1 MDESC
6 GLAQGL
12 AEGLDGILVAL
23 QASVDH
29 TSVVVVS
36 DDLDRLGSTHY
47 RCDRMLNNGESMR
60 QASCF

>member
-1 MDESC
+1 MDLMDESC
-6 GLAQGL
+6 GLAQGFT
-12 AEGLDGILVAL
+12 EGLDGILVAL

-47 RCDRMLNNGESMR
+47 RGYGMLNHGESMR
-60 QASCF
+60 